1 MKMMKARVPTGI
13 PGLDELISGGFAENT
28 VNLVSGPAGS
38 AKSLMAIQYIYNGVK
53 DKDETGI
60 YLTLEEPRENIIRAM
75 SAYGMDITKYE
86 EDGKLVLL
94 DLGEVRRRL
103 ETSEE
108 EGVVGFEGIIN
119 LLKNLLQFTGAKR
132 MAVDS
137 VTAVGL
143 YYEDSPG
150 KLRRELFKFAGFL
163 KEQNITTLIVTESI
177 EDGELTR
184 YGIEQFIADSF
195 IVLGLE
201 DVKGELRRTITVRKM
216 RFTKHDTMKHPM
228 LITSS
233 GINVSAESKVF

>member
-1 MKMMKARVPTGI
+1 MMTKARIPTGI

-38 AKSLMAIQYIYNGVK
+38 AKSLTAIQYIYNGVK

-60 YLTLEEPRENIIRAM
+60 YLTLEEPRENVIRAM
-75 SAYGMDITKYE
+75 NGYGLDITQFE
-86 EDGKLVLL
+86 ESGKLILL

-103 ETSEE
+103 ESSEE
-108 EGVVGFEGIIN
+108 EGIVGFEGIVT
-119 LLKNLLQFTGAKR
+119 LLKNLLEFTGAKR
-132 MAVDS
+132 LAVDS
-137 VTAVGL
+137 LTAVGL

-163 KEQNITTLIVTESI
+163 KESNVTTLLITESL
-177 EDGELTR
+177 EGQQLTR
-184 YGIEQFIADSF
+184 YGIEQFVADSF

-233 GINVSAESKVF
+233 GINISAESKVF

>member
-1 MKMMKARVPTGI
+1 MKTNRVPTGI

-38 AKSLMAIQYIYNGVK
+38 AKSLVALQYIYNGVK

-60 YLTLEEPRENIIRAM
+60 YLTLEEPRENILRAM
-75 SAYGMDITKYE
+75 SAYGMDITKFE
-86 EDGKLVLL
+86 ETGKFILL
-94 DLGEVRRRL
+94 DLGEVRRRVNA
-103 ETSEE
+103 TEE
-108 EGVVGFEGIIN
+108 EGVIGFGALIN
-119 LLKNLLQFTGAKR
+119 LLKSLMEFTGAR
-132 MAVDS
+132 RFALDS

-150 KLRRELFKFAGFL
+150 LLRRELFKFAGFL
-163 KEQNITTLIVTESI
+163 KERDITSLLITESI
-177 EDGELTR
+177 ENGQLTR

-195 IVLGLE
+195 IVFGLE
-201 DVKGELRRTITVRKM
+201 DIKGELRRTITVRKM

>member
-60 YLTLEEPRENIIRAM
+60 YLTLEEPRDNIIRAM
-75 SAYGMDITKYE
+75 SVYGMDITKYE
-86 EDGKLVLL
+86 EEGKLVLL

-108 EGVVGFEGIIN
+108 EGVVGFEAIIN
-119 LLKNLLQFTGAKR
+119 LMKNLLQFTGAKR

-137 VTAVGL
+137 VTAIGL

-163 KEQNITTLIVTESI
+163 KEQNITTLLVTESI

>member
-1 MKMMKARVPTGI
+1 MGMARVPTGI
-13 PGLDELISGGFAENT
+13 PGLDELISGGFPANT

-38 AKSLMAIQYIYNGVK
+38 AKSLTAIQYIYNGVK
-53 DKDETGI
+53 DKDEIGI

-75 SAYGMDITKYE
+75 NAYGMDITKYE
-86 EDGKLVLL
+86 EEGKMILL

-103 ETSEE
+103 ESSEE
-108 EGVVGFEGIIN
+108 EGVVGFEALIGLLNN
-119 LLKNLLQFTGAKR
+119 LFEYTKAKR
-132 MAVDS
+132 LAVDS

-150 KLRRELFKFAGFL
+150 RLRRELFKFAGFL
-163 KEQNITTLIVTESI
+163 KERDVTTLLITESI
-177 EDGELTR
+177 EGGDLTR

-228 LITSS
+228 LITST

>member
-1 MKMMKARVPTGI
+1 MGMARVPTGI
-13 PGLDELISGGFAENT
+13 PGLDELISGGFPANT

-38 AKSLMAIQYIYNGVK
+38 AKSLTAIQYIYNGVK
-53 DKDETGI
+53 DKDEVGI

-75 SAYGMDITKYE
+75 NSYGMDITKYE
-86 EDGKLVLL
+86 EEGKMILL

-103 ETSEE
+103 ESSEE
-108 EGVVGFEGIIN
+108 EGVVGFEALIG
-119 LLKNLLQFTGAKR
+119 LLKNLLEFSKAKR
-132 MAVDS
+132 LAVDS

-150 KLRRELFKFAGFL
+150 RLRRELFKFAGFL
-163 KEQNITTLIVTESI
+163 KERDVTTLLITESI
-177 EDGELTR
+177 EGGDLTR

-228 LITSS
+228 LITST

>member
-1 MKMMKARVPTGI
+1 MMKARVPTGI

-86 EDGKLVLL
+86 EDGKLILL

-108 EGVVGFEGIIN
+108 EGVVGFGALIA
-119 LLKNLLQFTGAKR
+119 LLKNLFQFTGAKR
-132 MAVDS
+132 MALDS
-137 VTAVGL
+137 ITAVGL

-163 KEQNITTLIVTESI
+163 KEQKMTSLLVTESI
-177 EDGELTR
+177 EGAQLTR

-195 IVLGLE
+195 IVFGLE

-233 GINVSAESKVF
+233 GINISAESKVF

>member
-1 MKMMKARVPTGI
+1 MTKARIPTGI
-13 PGLDELISGGFAENT
+13 PGLDELISGGFPENT

-38 AKSLMAIQYIYNGVK
+38 AKSLTAIQYIYNGVK

-60 YLTLEEPRENIIRAM
+60 YLTLEEPRENVLRAM
-75 SAYGMDITKYE
+75 DGYGMDITKYE
-86 EDGKLVLL
+86 ESGKLILL

-103 ETSEE
+103 ESSEE
-108 EGVVGFEGIIN
+108 EGIVGFEGIVT
-119 LLKNLLQFTGAKR
+119 LLKNLLEFTGAKR
-132 MAVDS
+132 LAVDS
-137 VTAVGL
+137 LTAVGL

-163 KEQNITTLIVTESI
+163 KESNVTTLLVTESI
-177 EDGELTR
+177 EGGQLTR
-184 YGIEQFIADSF
+184 YGIEQFVADSF

-233 GINVSAESKVF
+233 GINISAESKVF

>member
-1 MKMMKARVPTGI
+1 MIKARVPTGI
-13 PGLDELISGGFAENT
+13 PGLDELISGGFAEKT

-38 AKSLMAIQYIYNGVK
+38 AKSLTAIQYIYNGVK

-60 YLTLEEPRENIIRAM
+60 YITLEEPRENVIRAM
-75 SAYGMDITKYE
+75 DVYGMDITKYE
-86 EDGKLVLL
+86 SDGKMILL

-103 ETSEE
+103 ESSEE
-108 EGVVGFEGIIN
+108 EGIVGFEGLVKLLQN
-119 LLKNLLQFTGAKR
+119 LLEFTGAKR
-132 MAVDS
+132 LAVDS
-137 VTAVGL
+137 LTAVGL

-150 KLRRELFKFAGFL
+150 RLRRELFKFAGFL
-163 KEQNITTLIVTESI
+163 KESNVTTLLITESL
-177 EDGELTR
+177 EGQQLTR
-184 YGIEQFIADSF
+184 YGIEQFVADSF

-233 GINVSAESKVF
+233 GINISAESKVF

>member
-1 MKMMKARVPTGI
+1 MMKARIPTGI
-13 PGLDELISGGFAENT
+13 PGLDELISGGFPENT

-75 SAYGMDITKYE
+75 SVYGMDITKYE
-86 EDGKLVLL
+86 EDGKLILL

-108 EGVVGFEGIIN
+108 EGVVGFEAIIN
-119 LLKNLLQFTGAKR
+119 LLKNLLKFTGAKR

>member
-1 MKMMKARVPTGI
+1 MMKARVPTGI

-75 SAYGMDITKYE
+75 SVYGMDITKYE

-103 ETSEE
+103 ETAEE
-108 EGVVGFEGIIN
+108 EGVVGFEAIID
-119 LLKNLLQFTGAKR
+119 LLKNLLKFTGAKR

-163 KEQNITTLIVTESI
+163 KEQEITTLLVTESI

>member
-1 MKMMKARVPTGI
+1 MKARVPTGI

-60 YLTLEEPRENIIRAM
+60 YLTLEEPRDNIIRAM
-75 SAYGMDITKYE
+75 SVYGMDITKYE
-86 EDGKLVLL
+86 EEGKLVLL

-108 EGVVGFEGIIN
+108 EGVVGFEAIIN
-119 LLKNLLQFTGAKR
+119 LMKNLLQFTGAKR

-137 VTAVGL
+137 VTAIGL

-163 KEQNITTLIVTESI
+163 KEQNITTLLVTESI

>member
-1 MKMMKARVPTGI
+1 MGMARVPTGI
-13 PGLDELISGGFAENT
+13 PGLDELISGGFPAKT

-53 DKDETGI
+53 DKDEIGI

-75 SAYGMDITKYE
+75 NSYGMDITKYE
-86 EDGKLVLL
+86 EEGKMILL

-103 ETSEE
+103 ESSEE
-108 EGVVGFEGIIN
+108 EGVVGFEALIG
-119 LLKNLLQFTGAKR
+119 LLKNLLEYTKAKR
-132 MAVDS
+132 LAVDS

-150 KLRRELFKFAGFL
+150 RLRRELFKFAGFL
-163 KEQNITTLIVTESI
+163 KERDVTTLIITESI
-177 EDGELTR
+177 EGGDLTR

-228 LITSS
+228 LITST